1 MNKKLELLRILFW
14 VLGAIYLLGA
24 LFFAVVGVLGGV
36 GVIDPKDTLHERIAG
51 GVGAGIF
58 GLSGALLG
66 GAHLVVGSALRR
78 LRPWAR
84 TAGVV
89 VSILDVLI
97 CCSAPLGTAV
107 GIYGLVVLFN
117 DEVVRLFA
125 SSDKASFRP
134 DATS

>member
-14 VLGAIYLLGA
+14 VLGGIYVVGA
-24 LFFAVVGVLGGV
+24 LIFAVVGLLGGM

-51 GVGAGIF
+51 GLGAGIF

-66 GAHLVVGSALRR
+66 GAHLVVGSALRQ

-84 TAGVV
+84 TAGLVV
-89 VSILDVLI
+89 AILDILI

-107 GIYGLVVLFN
+107 GIYALVVLFN

-125 SSDKASFRP
+125 EQE
-134 DATS
+134 

>member
-14 VLGAIYLLGA
+14 VLGGIYVVGA
-24 LFFAVVGVLGGV
+24 LIFAVVGLLGGM

-51 GVGAGIF
+51 GLGAGIF

-84 TAGVV
+84 TAGLVV
-89 VSILDVLI
+89 AILDILI

-107 GIYGLVVLFN
+107 GIYALVVLFN

-125 SSDKASFRP
+125 EQE
-134 DATS
+134 